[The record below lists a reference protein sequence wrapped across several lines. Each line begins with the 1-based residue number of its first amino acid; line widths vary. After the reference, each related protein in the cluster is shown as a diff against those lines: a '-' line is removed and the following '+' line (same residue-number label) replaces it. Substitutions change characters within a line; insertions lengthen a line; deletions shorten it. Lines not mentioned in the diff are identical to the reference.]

1 MRLEKERGLGMKQT
15 LARTVLLPF
24 LLAACAT
31 TGNPKDPL
39 EPLNRQVFAFN
50 DTVDTYALQ
59 PVARGYVK
67 VVPTFVRTGVG
78 NVFSNLE
85 DALIGVNNLLQG
97 KPTRAL
103 GDLGRLVLNSSIGL
117 FGVFDVAT
125 PFGLEKHDEDFGQT
139 LGAWGFGSGPYFVLP
154 FLGPSSLRD
163 TSNLGALFLDPT
175 SSISRIP
182 VRNSV
187 KGLRLIDAR
196 AQLLEAGQALEEA
209 ALDKYVF
216 MRDFYLQRR
225 ESQVYDG
232 NPPRQRERFEDEEPL
247 DESSSEAP
255 IVEPSAP
262 SSAQTGDAAP
272 DRAEVI
278 SPE

>member
-1 MRLEKERGLGMKQT
+1 MRLALIG
-15 LARTVLLPF
+15 AVLVGFVLSG
-24 LLAACAT
+24 CAT

-67 VVPTFVRTGVG
+67 IVPTFVRTGVG
-78 NVFSNLE
+78 NVFSNLD

-97 KPTRAL
+97 KPVRAL

-139 LGAWGFGSGPYFVLP
+139 LGTWGIGSGPYLVLP

-187 KGLRLIDAR
+187 KGLKLIDAR
-196 AQLLEAGQALEEA
+196 AQLLEAGQILDEA

-225 ESQVYDG
+225 QSQVYDG
-232 NPPRQRERFEDEEPL
+232 NPPRQIENFEDEESLEEP
-247 DESSSEAP
+247 SSEAP
-255 IVEPSAP
+255 IVPQSDP
-262 SSAQTGDAAP
+262 SSAQSGDVAP
-272 DRAEVI
+272 ENAEVI
-278 SPE
+278 SPEL